1 MFRNSLYIN
10 VEHRRCIY
18 STNKTYKAITHTR
31 NVCNA
36 CTTRTHMC
44 AISAFTC
51 AHLNILQMRLK
62 APHTHI
68 IYEYSMIS
76 QTYSYI
82 EAPYMIVRGVWYVR
96 EPIVHFPYIYNI
108 CLPAIHTFTGGSS
121 STPNKIYIYYT
132 YMQCKFFALYIN
144 FPFPH
149 IHLLSS
155 LNSARIIYNFCFERK
170 KMKKNKYELT

>member
-82 EAPYMIVRGVWYVR
+82 EAPYMIVRGVCERAYSTFSVYIQYM
-96 EPIVHFPYIYNI
+96 PASYIHLQAAPLQHPTKYIYTIHI
-108 CLPAIHTFTGGSS
+108 CNASFS
-121 STPNKIYIYYT
+121 
-132 YMQCKFFALYIN
+132 LYI
-144 FPFPH
+144 
-149 IHLLSS
+149 
-155 LNSARIIYNFCFERK
+155 
-170 KMKKNKYELT
+170 